1 MKIKIPQNCSITDKA
16 ILQLKKQIKYLISN
30 YDERYKKEY
39 KIYLYSNFLKIN
51 YRNHNFS
58 VALVEYNSEL
68 FWYIKPFHNS
78 YLLIKNV
85 NVECFDI
92 ILLIIKNIIP

>member
-1 MKIKIPQNCSITDKA
+1 MKIKIPQNCSITDKTV
-16 ILQLKKQIKYLISN
+16 LQLKKQIKYLINN

-51 YRNHNFS
+51 YKNHNFNIT
-58 VALVEYNSEL
+58 LVEYNNEL
-68 FWYIKPFHNS
+68 FWYIKPFYNN
-78 YLLIKNV
+78 YLLIKYV

-92 ILLIIKNIIP
+92 ILLIIQSIIP